1 MSLTGAGAVSALLCL
16 EPFPLKD
23 FLAGFF
29 FGIAGLRNKLLEK
42 NLIAIPEGLCEPLEV
57 VGREGASIDD
67 LRGGSASEPS
77 SWMMRRWDGSVVV
90 GGSGL
95 WEGLAGL

>member
-1 MSLTGAGAVSALLCL
+1 MTGAGAESALLCL
-16 EPFPLKD
+16 VLFPLKD

-29 FGIAGLRNKLLEK
+29 FGIAGLRDKLLEK
-42 NLIAIPEGLCEPLEV
+42 NSIAIPEGLCEPLEV

-77 SWMMRRWDGSVVV
+77 SLEGRRWDGGVVA
-90 GGSGL
+90 GGSWL
-95 WEGLAGL
+95 CERLAGL